1 MPGVLKISLPFSTYG
16 LDVLAFIG
24 WQHEHEHKQY
34 AHGLE
39 PMQLLSQPL
48 RAPIEEIVS
57 EYKRREWRVKSARDM
72 SEFACHHCAI
82 LADDAFA
89 VFAKYSEEPGA
100 AKQFEIELN
109 GLQYLA
115 KNTGV
120 MIPTPIGIVAVENGT
135 LLIIEAL
142 KAVERGPLQWRQMG
156 KTLARIHRVKS
167 DRCGF
172 HRHGFVGPL
181 DQDNTPTRDWMTFYR
196 EHRLWPRL
204 RLAID
209 SGNLPSS
216 VASQVE
222 KLIARLPE
230 LCGPEIMPALLHGDA
245 QQNNFISTAEGTFV
259 IDPAVYY
266 GNPEIDLALIDS
278 FQPVPDDVLN
288 GYREEMPIDPGFFE
302 RRDLWRVSIYLAAVT
317 VEGPMRL
324 YRLTSALQRYL

>member
-1 MPGVLKISLPFSTYG
+1 
-16 LDVLAFIG
+16 
-24 WQHEHEHKQY
+24 
-34 AHGLE
+34 
-39 PMQLLSQPL
+39 
-48 RAPIEEIVS
+48 
-57 EYKRREWRVKSARDM
+57 
-72 SEFACHHCAI
+72 
-82 LADDAFA
+82 
-89 VFAKYSEEPGA
+89 
-100 AKQFEIELN
+100 
-109 GLQYLA
+109 
-115 KNTGV
+115 
-120 MIPTPIGIVAVENGT
+120 
-135 LLIIEAL
+135 
-142 KAVERGPLQWRQMG
+142 
-156 KTLARIHRVKS
+156 
-167 DRCGF
+167 
-172 HRHGFVGPL
+172 
-181 DQDNTPTRDWMTFYR
+181 MTFYR